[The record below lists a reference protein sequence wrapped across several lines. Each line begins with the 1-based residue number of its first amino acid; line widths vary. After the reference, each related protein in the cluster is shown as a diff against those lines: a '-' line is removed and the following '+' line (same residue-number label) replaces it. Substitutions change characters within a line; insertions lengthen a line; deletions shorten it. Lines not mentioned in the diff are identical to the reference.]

1 MKIDWMSLLIVGIV
15 SIAATAVFSLL
26 LSIGIRQISKA
37 RLAVQDGRTATG
49 AAVIG
54 WTALSLIGV
63 MILFALYL
71 IIPQFH

>member
-1 MKIDWMSLLIVGIV
+1 MKIDWLSLLIVGGV
-15 SIAATAVFSLL
+15 SIAATAIFAVL

-37 RLAVQDGRTATG
+37 RVAGEEGRTATG
-49 AAVIG
+49 AVITG
-54 WTALSLIGV
+54 WLALGLIGV